1 MIKSKTRRHRQ
12 RRNKLS
18 RRMKKR
24 GGVKSMSMKSMKSVR
39 PNSNVHDL
47 GGVKKTRNFNFKR
60 IQDYC
65 IRLFR
70 STFRLNPSG
79 DPMFDNVAYGQLNQ
93 LGFNGRWKNI
103 RTREGTIFTDETM
116 DDINFIKKLNS
127 VVGATEPGWIYNY
140 SSREWK
146 QVMQST
152 PEEIAEYYNSILWLS
167 QQNRAHIFWVP
178 ANYETI
184 MQHDSID
191 S

>member
-1 MIKSKTRRHRQ
+1 
-12 RRNKLS
+12 
-18 RRMKKR
+18 MKKR
-24 GGVKSMSMKSMKSVR
+24 GGVKSMKSVR

-60 IQDYC
+60 IQDDC
-65 IRLFR
+65 IRLFQ

-79 DPMFDNVAYGQLNQ
+79 NPIFNLDAYRH

-103 RTREGTIFTDETM
+103 RTREGTIFTDERM
-116 DDINFIKKLNS
+116 DDDAFIKKLNS

-167 QQNRAHIFWVP
+167 QQNRDHIFWVP
-178 ANYETI
+178 ENYEAI
-184 MQHDSID
+184 MKL
-191 S
+191 